1 VGRSLIAFVCCLA
14 SFAQDN
20 GFVSLFNGRDLVPWA
35 GDETQWKVEQAL
47 LTGASDGKSVST
59 LVIDSG
65 AYGNFELRFDLRVKR
80 GAASVKMRGPGKG
93 PLASSWKSANPSSD
107 GSSTALPSPS
117 SRTSSPASGTPI
129 ASSPRVTP
137 SMSSTT
143 DSALPT
149 PSWRAIS
156 LPAASWHSP
165 FPPARPPKSTYA
177 IYESESRLVSNI

>member
-93 PLASSWKSANPSSD
+93 PLGVELEVGESVVRWLVN
-107 GSSTALPSPS
+107 GSPFAVVSNVKPGEWNAYRIISKGDTFDVFHNGQ
-117 SRTSSPASGTPI
+117 RTTYTIVAGHQP
-129 ASSPRVTP
+129 PRGKLAFT
-137 SMSSTT
+137 
-143 DSALPT
+143 
-149 PSWRAIS
+149 
-156 LPAASWHSP
+156 LPAGAASEIDL
-165 FPPARPPKSTYA
+165 R
-177 IYESESRLVSNI
+177 NIRIRE